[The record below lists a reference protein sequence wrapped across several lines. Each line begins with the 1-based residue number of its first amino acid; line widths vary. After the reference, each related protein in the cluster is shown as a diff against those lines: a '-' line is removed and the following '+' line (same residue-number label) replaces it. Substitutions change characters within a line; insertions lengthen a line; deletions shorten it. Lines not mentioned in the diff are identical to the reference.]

1 MFRPTWAEI
10 SLDAIAANTR
20 ALLRLAAPA
29 DLLAVVKADAYGHG
43 AVETSRTVLEAGA
56 TWLGIAALE
65 EAIELRRAGITAPIL
80 NLSPSM
86 PAQADT
92 IVGNDVVAAVFD
104 LETAEALAAAG
115 RRHGRPA
122 RAHLKVDTGMGR
134 MGVTPDQAGA
144 DFALRLSRLEGLE
157 LEGVYTHFS
166 SSDEA
171 DPTFTRQQA
180 ALFEGFLALC
190 AKAGLKFRWRHAAN
204 TAGIISHPETRQNL
218 VRVGIGLYGLYPSA
232 EVDPSR
238 VALVPAMTWKS
249 RLLFVKRVAAGTPV
263 SYNREFIT
271 ERPTVIGTLPVGYA
285 DGYRRANTRGRVL
298 VRGASCPVL
307 GRVCMDHIM
316 VGLDAVVG
324 LAVGDSAAGLGANS
338 VLDSLVGEE
347 AILLGGGPS
356 ASLSA
361 EELAATC
368 QTINYEIVSSVGR
381 RVPRVFIRGGRPV
394 AIRSIL
400 GTAPLGGAALPGGGP
415 K

>member
-10 SLDAIAANTR
+10 SLDAVAANTK

-43 AVETSRTVLEAGA
+43 AVEASRTVLEAGA
-56 TWLGIAALE
+56 AWLGIAALE

-104 LETAEALAAAG
+104 LETTEALAAAG

-122 RAHLKVDTGMGR
+122 RAHLKVDTGMNR
-134 MGVTPDQAGA
+134 IGVTPDQAGA
-144 DFALRLSRLEGLE
+144 DLAVRLSRLEGLR
-157 LEGVYTHFS
+157 LEGVYTHLS
-166 SSDEA
+166 SSDES
-171 DPTFTRQQA
+171 DKSYTRQQA

-218 VRVGIGLYGLYPSA
+218 VRVGIGLYGLYPSD

-271 ERPTVIGTLPVGYA
+271 ERPTVVGTLAVGYA

-298 VRGASCPVL
+298 VRGASCPDL

-324 LAVGDSAAGLGANS
+324 PDSTTSLDSA
-338 VLDSLVGEE
+338 LDSLVGEE

-356 ASLSA
+356 ASLPA